1 MTPDRL
7 CRSKSE
13 EINKWPT
20 DSVEQIQLIADGTI
34 EQTRA
39 KERYGL
45 LCHPSQVSS
54 SQLRHLGPLGVV
66 SCPGIK
72 TSKGLE
78 AEMDSCGCR

>member
-1 MTPDRL
+1 MMPNRL

-13 EINKWPT
+13 EMNIRST
-20 DSVEQIQLIADGTI
+20 DSVEQIELITDGTI

-39 KERYGL
+39 KARYGL

-54 SQLRHLGPLGVV
+54 SQLRHLGPLGVIF
-66 SCPGIK
+66 CPGIK

-78 AEMDSCGCR
+78 AEMDSCSCR